1 MAEPIDWLQ
10 LNKEY
15 WERGQRHLSA
25 SVAIEQIIGEDV
37 IRQAVDYCVALRPEW
52 ELAEGVMRALR
63 PWSAMQRCYEIYHSR
78 ADIEVRRTAVGLLSY
93 AGDARALE
101 WIEEFL
107 TDPDPG
113 IQNEAIN
120 VLDLLLFGGGIQ
132 HDESAMEKTERL
144 LDFASRHPNLYVRQ
158 GATALLA
165 QEARR
170 KRPGGRWRRSHEPS
184 SSAAKRLRRERPV
197 DTMS

>member
-1 MAEPIDWLQ
+1 
-10 LNKEY
+10 
-15 WERGQRHLSA
+15 
-25 SVAIEQIIGEDV
+25 
-37 IRQAVDYCVALRPEW
+37 
-52 ELAEGVMRALR
+52 MRALR

-170 KRPGGRWRRSHEPS
+170 KRPSGRWRRSHEPS
-184 SSAAKRLRRERPV
+184 SSAAKRLRRKHPV